1 MAGLIKRKKLH
12 KNTLKDWKQPYYIHP
27 VEFILEQKIGCCVDY
42 ARIKAYFL
50 SRLGIPYKNILLRYT
65 YNKKIKYHAQTF
77 FYKNDS
83 WYELRDTYIR
93 MIKSVDEIYRVNYGE
108 EVIDRMEFDLSLE
121 NVTMKEII
129 ENWKGNSRKKVY
141 ENID

>member
-1 MAGLIKRKKLH
+1 
-12 KNTLKDWKQPYYIHP
+12 
-27 VEFILEQKIGCCVDY
+27 
-42 ARIKAYFL
+42 
-50 SRLGIPYKNILLRYT
+50 
-65 YNKKIKYHAQTF
+65 
-77 FYKNDS
+77 
-83 WYELRDTYIR
+83 